1 MHSVTAMP
9 YATNSDLPV
18 RVRKVLPR
26 HAQDI
31 YRAAFNN
38 AYERYGAKREAVAHR
53 IAWAA
58 VKRRYIQRAAG
69 FWVAREDAA

>member
-1 MHSVTAMP
+1 MP
-9 YATNSDLPV
+9 YANNSDLPTPL
-18 RVRKVLPR
+18 RKVLPR

-38 AYERYGAKREAVAHR
+38 AYEHYGASNEQTAHR

-58 VKRRYIQRAAG
+58 VKRHYVRLAAG
-69 FWVAREDAA
+69 VWVPRSKRA